1 MAATA
6 GVRLPTG
13 RQDDPDNLADIPWST
28 GAYALLVRMHHDY
41 ILSNLWQREAGIPS
55 EADLLKTGTAVLN
68 FTFRYDWILRDEVTI
83 RAGAENALPTFRAR
97 VQRDIGDRF
106 ELEIG
111 GRYVIWSGL
120 SLSGLYR
127 YGFKLEDRVSGPNGF
142 PNNFVERDTDST
154 EQVYIAQVNYSTV
167 PLFLQ
172 GRFPLPVNLWVN
184 YRDRFAGSGPRAVDS
199 PSQVLKTRYIG
210 VGLQFIF

>member
-83 RAGAENALPTFRAR
+83 RAGAEKCAA
-97 VQRDIGDRF
+97 DI
-106 ELEIG
+106 
-111 GRYVIWSGL
+111 
-120 SLSGLYR
+120 
-127 YGFKLEDRVSGPNGF
+127 
-142 PNNFVERDTDST
+142 
-154 EQVYIAQVNYSTV
+154 
-167 PLFLQ
+167 
-172 GRFPLPVNLWVN
+172 
-184 YRDRFAGSGPRAVDS
+184 PRACAA
-199 PSQVLKTRYIG
+199 RYR
-210 VGLQFIF
+210 